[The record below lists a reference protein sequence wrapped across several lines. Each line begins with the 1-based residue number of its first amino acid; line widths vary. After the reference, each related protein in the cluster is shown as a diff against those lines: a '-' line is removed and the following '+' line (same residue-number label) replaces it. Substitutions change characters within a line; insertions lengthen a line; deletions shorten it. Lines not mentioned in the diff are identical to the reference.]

1 MKNIY
6 LIQLT
11 EGGSGIWHFPY
22 SVAMLQSYC
31 ESIQKIRKNYKFNII
46 FRIETDFKQFVENLD
61 NPFLIGYSSYIWN
74 SKRHL
79 FIAKHVKGL
88 YPDCINIIGGP
99 SFPNINQEDT
109 ELFFN
114 ENPFMDAGVSGE
126 GEKAFSSILLKLLN
140 NEKLDRHIRAERI
153 DDLNVIP
160 SPYGDIF
167 QILKSKNKD
176 IEFECTIET
185 DRGCPFKCT
194 FCDWGSLTQQKVKQF
209 DIDRVFFELDKMSEN
224 KIPKLQ
230 LASANLGIFKKRDYE
245 IVDYL
250 CSLHEETGYP
260 QRLTESGVSK
270 TPNNKNSNVKIRKRL
285 KNAFK
290 EYYHSPRMFLQS
302 GNEEVL
308 KNIRRVDT
316 YRNDLELFKDDN
328 YKTSLELLFP
338 MPGHTY
344 DRFIDDA
351 ISHITDEQFIT
362 HVMPVLMLP
371 NAPMNDKFYREEFNI
386 KTVPVPWGEWMA
398 DYPQMNEVVE
408 TVELLIS
415 FNYLPFDDTK
425 KCWMFLW
432 IINSFYSLKKIR
444 NFSLSM
450 SDYGLTEEDSIQV
463 SISNDFFNKTNQLI
477 NDTEYTLKDIFIK
490 FQDFLETDFNIISDM
505 YDSLKNLLYTE
516 DVGTFKKCNRPYLYY
531 DKPFYQ
537 KYEKDF
543 NQTIERFFNAL

>member
-79 FIAKHVKGL
+79 FIAKHVKEL

-386 KTVPVPWGEWMA
+386 KTVPVPWGERMA

>member
-31 ESIQKIRKNYKFNII
+31 QTISKIKENYKFNII
-46 FRIETDFKQFVENLD
+46 FRIETNFKQFVENLD
-61 NPFLIGYSSYIWN
+61 NPFLIGYSSYLWN

-79 FIAKHVKGL
+79 HIAKYVKAL
-88 YPDCINIIGGP
+88 YPDCINVIGGP

-114 ENPFMDAGVSGE
+114 QNPFIDAGVSGE

-153 DDLNVIP
+153 DDLNAIP

-167 QILKSKNKD
+167 QELKEKNKD

-185 DRGCPFKCT
+185 DRGCPFKCA
-194 FCDWGSLTQQKVKQF
+194 FCDWGSLTQQKIKQF
-209 DIDRVFFELDKMSEN
+209 DIDRVFFELNKMSEN

-230 LASANLGIFKKRDYE
+230 LASANLGIFKERDYE

-270 TPNNKNSNVKIRKRL
+270 TPNNKNSNLKIRKRL

-302 GNEEVL
+302 SNEEVL

-316 YRNDLELFKDDN
+316 YRNELELFKDDN
-328 YKTSLELLFP
+328 YRTALELLFP

-351 ISHITDEQFIT
+351 ISHITDNQFIT
-362 HVMPVLMLP
+362 NVMPVMMLP
-371 NAPMNDKFYREEFNI
+371 NAPMNDKLYREKFNI
-386 KTVPVPWGEWMA
+386 KTVSVTWG
-398 DYPQMNEVVE
+398 
-408 TVELLIS
+408 
-415 FNYLPFDDTK
+415 
-425 KCWMFLW
+425 
-432 IINSFYSLKKIR
+432 
-444 NFSLSM
+444 
-450 SDYGLTEEDSIQV
+450 
-463 SISNDFFNKTNQLI
+463 
-477 NDTEYTLKDIFIK
+477 
-490 FQDFLETDFNIISDM
+490 
-505 YDSLKNLLYTE
+505 
-516 DVGTFKKCNRPYLYY
+516 
-531 DKPFYQ
+531 
-537 KYEKDF
+537 
-543 NQTIERFFNAL
+543 

>member
-31 ESIQKIRKNYKFNII
+31 QTISKIKENYKFNII
-46 FRIETDFKQFVENLD
+46 FRIETNFKQFVENLD
-61 NPFLIGYSSYIWN
+61 NPFLIGYSSYLWN

-79 FIAKHVKGL
+79 HIAKYVKEL
-88 YPDCINIIGGP
+88 YPDCINVIGGP

-114 ENPFMDAGVSGE
+114 QNPYMDAGVSGE

-153 DDLNVIP
+153 DDLNAIP

-167 QILKSKNKD
+167 QELKEKNKD

-185 DRGCPFKCT
+185 DRGCPFKCA
-194 FCDWGSLTQQKVKQF
+194 FCDWGSLTQQKIKQF
-209 DIDRVFFELDKMSEN
+209 DIDRVFFELNKMSEN

-230 LASANLGIFKKRDYE
+230 LASANLGIFKERDYE

-270 TPNNKNSNVKIRKRL
+270 TPNNKNSNLKIRKRL

-302 GNEEVL
+302 SNEEVL

-316 YRNDLELFKDDN
+316 YRNELELFKDDN
-328 YKTSLELLFP
+328 YRTALELLFP

-351 ISHITDEQFIT
+351 ISHITDNQFIT
-362 HVMPVLMLP
+362 NVMPVMMLP
-371 NAPMNDKFYREEFNI
+371 NAPMNDKLYREKFNI
-386 KTVPVPWGEWMA
+386 KTVSVTWGELMA
-398 DYPQMNEVVE
+398 VYPQMDEVVE
-408 TVELLIS
+408 TVNLLIS
-415 FNYLPFDDTK
+415 FNDLPFNDTK

-432 IINSFYSLKKIR
+432 IINSFYNLKKIK

-450 SDYGLTEEDSIQV
+450 SELNLNEKNSIQTNIADV
-463 SISNDFFNKTNQLI
+463 FFNKTNQLV
-477 NDTEYTLKDIFIK
+477 NDTEYTHKDIFIK
-490 FQDFLETDFNIISDM
+490 FQDFLETDFNVISHM
-505 YDSLKNLLYTE
+505 YDKLKELLYKE
-516 DVGTFKKCNRPYLYY
+516 DLVTFKICNRPYLFY
-531 DKPFYQ
+531 DETFYDH
-537 KYEKDF
+537 YEKDLH
-543 NQTIERFFNAL
+543 QTMKRFFNAL